1 MWARGAICWNSSGG
15 GACNL
20 INWSCEMTRM
30 AKIEQPLEIG
40 AAAFK
45 AKCLQLLDEIS
56 EHKRDAIIITKRGK
70 PVARL
75 SPIDHVGGPI
85 YGTLKGLAKI
95 HGDLTEPLGAEWE
108 ALRS

>member
-1 MWARGAICWNSSGG
+1 
-15 GACNL
+15 
-20 INWSCEMTRM
+20 M
-30 AKIEQPLEIG
+30 AKTEQTLEIG

-56 EHKRDAIIITKRGK
+56 ERKRDAIIITKRGK

-75 SPIDHVGGPI
+75 APVDDAGGAI
-85 YGTLKGLAKI
+85 YGAMKGLAKI

>member
-1 MWARGAICWNSSGG
+1 
-15 GACNL
+15 
-20 INWSCEMTRM
+20 M
-30 AKIEQPLEIG
+30 AKIEQTLEIG

-56 EHKRDAIIITKRGK
+56 EHKRDVIIITKRGK

-75 SPIDHVGGPI
+75 CPIDRAGGPI
-85 YGTLKGLAKI
+85 YGALKGLAKI
-95 HGDLTEPLGAEWE
+95 HGDLTEPLGADWE

>member
-1 MWARGAICWNSSGG
+1 
-15 GACNL
+15 
-20 INWSCEMTRM
+20 M
-30 AKIEQPLEIG
+30 AKIEQTLEIG
-40 AAAFK
+40 AAEFK

-75 SPIDHVGGPI
+75 APIDDAGGPI
-85 YGTLKGLAKI
+85 YGAMKGLAKI

-108 ALRS
+108 ALRP

>member
-1 MWARGAICWNSSGG
+1 
-15 GACNL
+15 
-20 INWSCEMTRM
+20 MTRM
-30 AKIEQPLEIG
+30 AKTEQTLEIG

-75 SPIDHVGGPI
+75 SPIDDAAGPI
-85 YGTLKGLAKI
+85 YGAMKGLAKI

-108 ALRS
+108 ALGR